1 MNTED
6 FRTFFEVYST
16 TQRIF
21 FSKDGRNHKK
31 MYIFLKAK
39 TFINFETAET
49 AMKREKRY
57 FITNSPKLK
66 GCAIQF
72 ACYIT
77 TRRKLNCSL
86 AVYSVPQPVG
96 FR

>member
-16 TQRIF
+16 THGRIF

-31 MYIFLKAK
+31 MYNFLIAK
-39 TFINFETAET
+39 TFINFQTAEN

-66 GCAIQF
+66 GCAIQ
-72 ACYIT
+72 
-77 TRRKLNCSL
+77 L
-86 AVYSVPQPVG
+86 ALAT
-96 FR
+96 

>member
-16 TQRIF
+16 THGRIFF

-31 MYIFLKAK
+31 MYIFLIAK
-39 TFINFETAET
+39 TFINFQTAEN

-57 FITNSPKLK
+57 FITKSPKLK
-66 GCAIQF
+66 GCAIQ
-72 ACYIT
+72 
-77 TRRKLNCSL
+77 L
-86 AVYSVPQPVG
+86 ALAT
-96 FR
+96 

>member
-16 TQRIF
+16 THGRIF

-31 MYIFLKAK
+31 MYIFLIAK
-39 TFINFETAET
+39 TFINFETAEN

-66 GCAIQF
+66 GCAIQ
-72 ACYIT
+72 
-77 TRRKLNCSL
+77 L
-86 AVYSVPQPVG
+86 ALAT
-96 FR
+96 